1 VPSASDERL
10 LKGCLLSP
18 FTSIPREF
26 SDECSTVEW
35 CLVALGIRLP
45 LRLASEE
52 GLVLVIS
59 LVSEY
64 DLGILSCDR
73 SVAEPSS
80 VRDLV
85 ADDRTFF
92 RAEGVV
98 PAAVVAPSVL
108 GESRALL
115 FVCVTPEGRC
125 D

>member
-1 VPSASDERL
+1 M
-10 LKGCLLSP
+10 
-18 FTSIPREF
+18 
-26 SDECSTVEW
+26 
-35 CLVALGIRLP
+35 
-45 LRLASEE
+45 
-52 GLVLVIS
+52 LVIS

-98 PAAVVAPSVL
+98 PAAVVTPSVL

-115 FVCVTPEGRC
+115 FVGVTPEGRY